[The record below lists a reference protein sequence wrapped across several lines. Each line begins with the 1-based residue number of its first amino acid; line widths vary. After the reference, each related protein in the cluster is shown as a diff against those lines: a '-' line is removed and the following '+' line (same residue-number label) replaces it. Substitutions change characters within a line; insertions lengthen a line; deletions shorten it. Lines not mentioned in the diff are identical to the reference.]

1 MNFQVASVCFEIGTL
16 QYVLLSKDYMIS
28 CLLKWLQSKRKPIL
42 NNKLFTYK
50 QHMVKSYVIILFLK
64 LSSTV
69 STSQIYNGLSPV
81 IAERLLTYYL

>member
-1 MNFQVASVCFEIGTL
+1 
-16 QYVLLSKDYMIS
+16 
-28 CLLKWLQSKRKPIL
+28 
-42 NNKLFTYK
+42 
-50 QHMVKSYVIILFLK
+50 MVKSYVIILFLK